1 MAYTI
6 DKQSSDAPPEN
17 LYNPQEIITP
27 ITCLDEVT
35 EDHLNQYA
43 ELGFLSIANVFTA
56 DQVQQA
62 KQGLA
67 DLIMDQQ
74 PDFDGVEFESS
85 AAARLEELTLEQR
98 ELVVRKLMHFVPWD
112 ARLAALAEHDA
123 LLALVSRLMAGR
135 KPKLFQ
141 DMALL
146 KPPGGREKPWHQD
159 KAYFN
164 IDPSEP
170 VVGLWIAL
178 DEATAETGGMHLI
191 PGSHREGPVLH
202 FKRRDWQICD
212 SSVTGKQVAAPLP
225 PGGVLVF
232 DGLIHHG
239 TPPNLSSHRRRALQY
254 HYAPADAVWTDEQAR
269 LNIYGEEGKGVTC

>member
-6 DKQSSDAPPEN
+6 DKQSSDTPPEN

-27 ITCLDEVT
+27 ITSLDEVT
-35 EDHLNQYA
+35 EDHVNQYA
-43 ELGFLSIANVFTA
+43 ELGFLSIANVFTG

-67 DLIMDQQ
+67 DLIMGQQ

-98 ELVVRKLMHFVPWD
+98 ELAVRKLMHFVPWD

-135 KPKLFQ
+135 KPRLFQ

-178 DEATAETGGMHLI
+178 DEATVETGCMHLI

-202 FKRRDWQICD
+202 FQRRDWQICD

-225 PGGVLVF
+225 PGGVLIF

-239 TPPNLSSHRRRALQY
+239 TPPNRSPHRRRALQY

-269 LNIYGEEGKGVTC
+269 LNVYGEEGKGVTC